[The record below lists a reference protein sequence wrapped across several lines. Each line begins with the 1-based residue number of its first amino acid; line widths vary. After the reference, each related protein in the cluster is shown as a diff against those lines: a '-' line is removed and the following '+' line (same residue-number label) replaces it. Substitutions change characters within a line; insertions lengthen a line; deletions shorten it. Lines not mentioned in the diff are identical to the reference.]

1 MPKVSSYTQTQIKLL
16 YKQGL
21 HPAEIFKLL
30 KGEGLLV
37 SFASVTWI
45 VKKLQLTGSVANLP
59 RSGRPRKLY
68 VEVNAFIDQ
77 QMRSNDDMV
86 GRLSLHLGQV
96 AHQARAY
103 PSFCSMKRL
112 RVFLL
117 PPGWDASP
125 LQGYPPALNSPVPI
139 YAPGWRDTVRV
150 KCLAQDHITSTYMF
164 YVFLFYLGWVL
175 YSFLHIWN

>member
-112 RVFLL
+112 QEYIPLDGMLVYCRVTHSIKFTDTHVQCIHLGGERHCEGKVSCL
-117 PPGWDASP
+117 RTQHNVPG
-125 LQGYPPALNSPVPI
+125 QGSNPDHTI
-139 YAPGWRDTVRV
+139 WRW
-150 KCLAQDHITSTYMF
+150 AH
-164 YVFLFYLGWVL
+164 
-175 YSFLHIWN
+175 